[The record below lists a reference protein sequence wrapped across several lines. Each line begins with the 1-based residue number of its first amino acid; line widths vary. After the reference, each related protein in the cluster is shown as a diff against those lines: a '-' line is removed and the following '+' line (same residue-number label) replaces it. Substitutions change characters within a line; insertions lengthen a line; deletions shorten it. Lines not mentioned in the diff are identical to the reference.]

1 VVVVVVMDNLLRAHK
16 GDTRVMEELIEARG
30 ALLVF
35 LPPLTSP
42 EFSPIEEAFSKI
54 KALR

>member
-1 VVVVVVMDNLLRAHK
+1 VVVVVMDNLLRAHK